1 MVVIIM
7 QIDFIAIV
15 LVIVSTLL
23 AAFGS
28 LFLKKSSKEFNLSI
42 KGILNKN
49 LIFGGI
55 IYVLSTLFFIA
66 ALRRGEVSIL
76 YPITSLSYIWVSI
89 ISVLLLKE
97 KMNKFRYIGI
107 LLIMIGV
114 ILIAI

>member
-1 MVVIIM
+1 MKVDVVAIIL
-7 QIDFIAIV
+7 V
-15 LVIVSTLL
+15 LISTFL

-28 LFLKKSSKEFNLSI
+28 FFLKKASDKFKISL

-49 LIFGGI
+49 LILGI
-55 IYVLSTLFFIA
+55 ITYLSSTVFFIA

-76 YPITSLSYIWVSI
+76 YPVTSLSYIWVSV

-107 LLIMIGV
+107 FLIIIGV
-114 ILIAI
+114 ILITF